1 MLIEQLDLETR
12 SKIYG
17 YTKKVLRKYQKGI
30 VTGKLTADK
39 FAENILS
46 NEDITTIL
54 DKNIINELDFKNS
67 YIKYIETL
75 IKNQNENISNFK
87 KNKNIKP
94 DIKSSITQQIK
105 LKNLLIETGYELT
118 IPSQYLSSSDINN
131 LFKYIS
137 TGKIDLGNE
146 RIFNYIKKNKKH

>member
-30 VTGKLTADK
+30 VTGKITADK

-46 NEDITTIL
+46 NEDITSII
-54 DKNIINELDFKNS
+54 DKNIIDELDFKNS

-87 KNKNIKP
+87 KNNV
-94 DIKSSITQQIK
+94 KSSITQQIQ
-105 LKNLLIETGYELT
+105 LKKLLIETGHELT
-118 IPSQYLSSSDINN
+118 IPPQYLSSGDVTN
-131 LFKYIS
+131 LLKYIS
-137 TGKIDLGNE
+137 TGEIDLGNE
-146 RIFNYIKKNKKH
+146 RIYNYIKKNKKH

>member
-30 VTGKLTADK
+30 VTGKITADK

-46 NEDITTIL
+46 NEDITSIL
-54 DKNIINELDFKNS
+54 DKNIIDELDFKNS

-87 KNKNIKP
+87 KNNV
-94 DIKSSITQQIK
+94 KSSITQQIQ
-105 LKNLLIETGYELT
+105 LKKLLIETGHELT
-118 IPSQYLSSSDINN
+118 IPPQYLSSNDVNN
-131 LFKYIS
+131 LLKYIS
-137 TGKIDLGNE
+137 TGEIDLGNE
-146 RIFNYIKKNKKH
+146 RIYNYIKKNKKH

>member
-30 VTGKLTADK
+30 VTGKITADK

-46 NEDITTIL
+46 NEDINSIL
-54 DKNIINELDFKNS
+54 DKNIIDELDFKNS

-87 KNKNIKP
+87 KNNV
-94 DIKSSITQQIK
+94 KSSITQQIQ
-105 LKNLLIETGYELT
+105 LKKLLIETGHELT
-118 IPSQYLSSSDINN
+118 IPPQYLSSSDVTN
-131 LFKYIS
+131 LLKYIS
-137 TGKIDLGNE
+137 TGEIDLGNE
-146 RIFNYIKKNKKH
+146 RIYNYIKKNKKH

>member
-30 VTGKLTADK
+30 VTGKITADK

-46 NEDITTIL
+46 NEDITSIL
-54 DKNIINELDFKNS
+54 DKNIIDELDFKNS

-87 KNKNIKP
+87 KNNV
-94 DIKSSITQQIK
+94 KSSITQQIQ
-105 LKNLLIETGYELT
+105 LKKLLIETGHELT
-118 IPSQYLSSSDINN
+118 IPPQYLSSGDVTN
-131 LFKYIS
+131 LLKYIS
-137 TGKIDLGNE
+137 TGEIDLGNE
-146 RIFNYIKKNKKH
+146 RIYNYIKKNKKH

>member
-1 MLIEQLDLETR
+1 MIIEQLDLETR

-46 NEDITTIL
+46 SEDITDII
-54 DKNIINELDFKNS
+54 DKNLVNELDFKNS
-67 YIKYIETL
+67 YIEYIETL
-75 IKNQNENISNFK
+75 IQSQNENLNNSRRKKSTSSNV
-87 KNKNIKP
+87 KP
-94 DIKSSITQQIK
+94 SITQQIQ
-105 LKNLLIETGYELT
+105 LRNLLLETGYELT
-118 IPSQYLSSSDINN
+118 IPAQYLNSNDIISI
-131 LFKYIS
+131 LKYIS

-146 RIFNYIKKNKKH
+146 KIYNYIHKNEKH